1 MKALHQLFPDLLRK
15 QPQKQF
21 PFDEVVRV
29 AWAQLVGPHIAARSR
44 VFRLYKQTLIV
55 HVSDRNWQ
63 KQLHR
68 MERRL
73 LARVQAMLGAS
84 YITAM
89 DFRVDPALA
98 LLPLPAA
105 VAAAADPPRKGPAR
119 QNAPALE
126 ADAELE
132 ESARAIADPEMR
144 DLFLRASRKMMR

>member
-15 QPQKQF
+15 QPQKQL
-21 PFDEVVRV
+21 PLEEVVRA

-84 YITAM
+84 YITGM

-98 LLPLPAA
+98 LLPVA
-105 VAAAADPPRKGPAR
+105 VAAASDPPRKGPAR

-144 DLFLRASRKMMR
+144 ELFLRASRKMMR